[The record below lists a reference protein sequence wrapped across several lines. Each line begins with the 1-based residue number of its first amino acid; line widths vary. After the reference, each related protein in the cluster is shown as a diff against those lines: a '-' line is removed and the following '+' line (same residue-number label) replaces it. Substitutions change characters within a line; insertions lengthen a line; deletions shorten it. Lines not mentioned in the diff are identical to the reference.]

1 MLLDGIDNGDIAAV
15 MQCAGALMLVSTSE
29 GFGLPLVEA
38 MAAGVPAVTSGV
50 SCLPEVAG
58 GAALLADPYSE
69 QSIAD
74 CMARVMTDEPL
85 REELIA
91 KGKERAKAFTWENT
105 ANVFVKEIGKLL
117 CR

>member
-1 MLLDGIDNGDIAAV
+1 
-15 MQCAGALMLVSTSE
+15 
-29 GFGLPLVEA
+29 
-38 MAAGVPAVTSGV
+38 
-50 SCLPEVAG
+50 
-58 GAALLADPYSE
+58 
-69 QSIAD
+69 
-74 CMARVMTDEPL
+74 MARVMTDEPL